1 VQALPGTIDS
11 GPQRPKDGELLEGNA
26 PSGGTLGRVQRGL
39 EALYRVDT
47 GVEVGD
53 FVVGAELRDALMPA
67 RKPREQLLVCEAEG
81 EMALALFIDP
91 RALANLTSH
100 DPARRLGDHNFGDF
114 LLAVEGVSHF
124 IYAIWCARAERPVS
138 QLELE
143 LQAEVDKYVTCLLT
157 TQPEV
162 AVSSALRRRLFG
174 DIRYEPD
181 LDHDEHAR
189 YRAAN
194 DNAQRYATWL
204 EHVFVAPRRIPEMLA
219 ELRRFYRLGLAAKL
233 GAIARAA

>member
-1 VQALPGTIDS
+1 M
-11 GPQRPKDGELLEGNA
+11 
-26 PSGGTLGRVQRGL
+26 LGRVQRGL
-39 EALYRVDT
+39 EALYRVNT
-47 GVEVGD
+47 GVEVDD
-53 FVVGAELRDALMPA
+53 FVVGAELRDALVPA
-67 RKPREQLLVCEAEG
+67 RRPREQLLVSEADG
-81 EMALALFIDP
+81 EVALALFIDP
-91 RALANLTSH
+91 GALANLTSH
-100 DPARRLGDHNFGDF
+100 DPARRLGDHNLGDF
-114 LLAVEGVSHF
+114 LLAIEGVSHF
-124 IYAIWCARAERPVS
+124 IYAICCARAHRPVS

-157 TQPEV
+157 TEPEV
-162 AVSSALRRRLFG
+162 AVSAALRRRLFG
-174 DIRYEPD
+174 DVSYEPD

-204 EHVFVAPRRIPEMLA
+204 EQAFVGPRKIPEMLA

>member
-1 VQALPGTIDS
+1 V
-11 GPQRPKDGELLEGNA
+11 RPRGSAGWSDPDGEPGADASSEPLR
-26 PSGGTLGRVQRGL
+26 RVQRGL

-53 FVVGAELRDALMPA
+53 FIVGADLRDALVAA
-67 RKPREQLLVCEAEG
+67 RKPREQLLVCEADG

-91 RALANLTSH
+91 LVLANLTSH
-100 DPARRLGDHNFGDF
+100 DPAHRLGDHNFGDF

-124 IYAIWCARAERPVS
+124 IYAIRCARAERPVTR
-138 QLELE
+138 LELE

-157 TQPEV
+157 TAPE
-162 AVSSALRRRLFG
+162 AGTSAGLRRRLFE
-174 DIRYEPD
+174 DIAYEPD

-194 DNAQRYATWL
+194 DNAQRYAAWL
-204 EHVFVAPRRIPEMLA
+204 EQAFVVRRKIPEMLA

-233 GAIARAA
+233 ATIARTTRAA